1 MGQKHKSYYLFNNL
15 AGNTTIHDLFEE
27 GCSRQ
32 MCWDEENRLAGFS
45 DHCKNTGFYQY
56 DAGGKR
62 TYKLTGGYAAQN
74 IQGHWWS
81 YNLLDNPTLYASS
94 YVVATP
100 QGYTKHYYAEA
111 ERITSQLGKGQ
122 FADVGTPMVS
132 DSLVQVKQHLHYLPW
147 GETYVDQKSNRFDG
161 VRYTFSAKEKDT
173 ETGLSYFGA
182 RYYSSDL
189 SVWISV
195 DPMSDIYPSMSPYNY
210 CANNPVKLVDPN
222 GEKVVITGTAADDY
236 VSRLNTENVKFYRT
250 EDGILHYEGTAVT
263 STEKQMI
270 SAITDQYVTVN
281 ICAENTSSIDNVGGV
296 SVDAKTRGG
305 SFLGTVYENGKVNS
319 YQQVNPEKLKQFGKD
334 IGVGSG
340 MYERHELTEGYEAG
354 RLSLYLQYSSPR
366 AGLPNSLYDDA
377 HNKASFA
384 YDLIETSIPV
394 SFPTIEKF
402 GFPNFL
408 KINHTVLYKYSIDNH
423 ED

>member
-1 MGQKHKSYYLFNNL
+1 MTTTKPTYRPSASVSTL
-15 AGNTTIHDLFEE
+15 A
-27 GCSRQ
+27 
-32 MCWDEENRLAGFS
+32 EN
-45 DHCKNTGFYQY
+45 
-56 DAGGKR
+56 
-62 TYKLTGGYAAQN
+62 
-74 IQGHWWS
+74 
-81 YNLLDNPTLYASS
+81 
-94 YVVATP
+94 
-100 QGYTKHYYAEA
+100 
-111 ERITSQLGKGQ
+111 
-122 FADVGTPMVS
+122 FA
-132 DSLVQVKQHLHYLPW
+132 
-147 GETYVDQKSNRFDG
+147 
-161 VRYTFSAKEKDT
+161 FSAKERDA

-189 SVWISV
+189 SLWLSV
-195 DPMSDIYPSMSPYNY
+195 DPMSDKYPSLSPYVY
-210 CANNPVKLVDPN
+210 CADNPVGLVDPN
-222 GEKVVITGTAADDY
+222 GEEVVITGTAADDY